1 MKTNK
6 NFNSFVLSVATISLL
21 LFLGCSSDEIEETTD
36 TAITSNSDTDDVAI
50 SLEGE
55 LQISDFVW
63 QGLNQ
68 YYYWQEEVDALSDTQ
83 FNDQKAYAQYISEN
97 PDPDAFFE
105 TLKHPNDRFSWIQD
119 DYVELENTLQGIYA
133 TNGVEFGLMYACQDC
148 NELVGFVKYIL
159 KDSDADGK
167 DIQRGDFFTGV
178 NGTVLTFSNYSSLL
192 FGDNLSY
199 SLNMASV
206 QNGALVENGTVV
218 ELTKEEN
225 FETDPIQ
232 VSKTLPLSGGEK
244 VGYLMYNQFVADKSP
259 NLNSVFADF
268 KSEGITDL
276 VIDLRYNGGGSVRN
290 CVELASMIT
299 GQFEGEIF
307 AQEQWNSKLLTYITD
322 RFGEESLFNRFVG
335 ELSGGEQI
343 NSLNL
348 NRVYVITTSES
359 ASASELLINGLA
371 SYIELIQVGEPTV
384 GKNVGSITVYDYID
398 NDGTKNPD
406 HTYAMQPIVLKIA
419 NSEGYA
425 DYADGLLPS
434 TEMDED
440 VNNLGVLGVPEEP
453 MLATVL
459 NLISGTAKY
468 SIPEATRSRALLI
481 QDPLM
486 LKRQQMVVDKKLGY
500 QGKR

>member
-1 MKTNK
+1 M
-6 NFNSFVLSVATISLL
+6 VLAVTVTFLFA
-21 LFLGCSSDEIEETTD
+21 FLGCSSEEVEETPD
-36 TAITSNSDTDDVAI
+36 TAVTLNSDTDDIAI
-50 SLEGE
+50 SLEGD

-68 YYYWQEEVDALSDTQ
+68 YYYWQAEVEALSDTK

-97 PDPDAFFE
+97 PDPDEFFE
-105 TLKHPNDRFSWIQD
+105 TLKHPNDRFSWIQN
-119 DYVELENTLQGIYA
+119 DYVELENILQGIYA
-133 TNGVEFGLMYACQDC
+133 TNGVEFGLMYACQNC
-148 NELVGFVKYIL
+148 NDLLGFVKYIL
-159 KDSDADGK
+159 EGSDADGK
-167 DIQRGDFFTGV
+167 TIKRGDLFTGV
-178 NGTVLTFSNYSSLL
+178 NGTKLTINNYRSLL
-192 FGDNLSY
+192 FSDALTY
-199 SLNMASV
+199 SLNLASV
-206 QNGALVENGTVV
+206 ENGELVENGVVV

-225 FETDPIQ
+225 FVTNPIQ
-232 VSKTLPLSGGEK
+232 MSSILALAEGEK
-244 VGYLMYNQFVADKSP
+244 VGYLMYNQFVADKSSDL
-259 NLNSVFADF
+259 NLVFADF

-299 GQFEGEIF
+299 GQFSDEIF

-335 ELSGGEQI
+335 ELSDGEPI

-371 SYIELIQVGEPTV
+371 SYIEVIQVGEPTV
-384 GKNVGSITVYDYID
+384 GKNVGSITLYDYID
-398 NDGTKNPD
+398 NEGTKNPD

-425 DYADGLLPS
+425 DFADGLPPNTNVS
-434 TEMDED
+434 ED
-440 VNNLGVLGVPEEP
+440 VENLGALGDAKETL
-453 MLATVL
+453 LATVL

>member
-1 MKTNK
+1 
-6 NFNSFVLSVATISLL
+6 
-21 LFLGCSSDEIEETTD
+21 
-36 TAITSNSDTDDVAI
+36 
-50 SLEGE
+50 
-55 LQISDFVW
+55 
-63 QGLNQ
+63 
-68 YYYWQEEVDALSDTQ
+68 
-83 FNDQKAYAQYISEN
+83 
-97 PDPDAFFE
+97 
-105 TLKHPNDRFSWIQD
+105 
-119 DYVELENTLQGIYA
+119 
-133 TNGVEFGLMYACQDC
+133 
-148 NELVGFVKYIL
+148 
-159 KDSDADGK
+159 
-167 DIQRGDFFTGV
+167 
-178 NGTVLTFSNYSSLL
+178 
-192 FGDNLSY
+192 
-199 SLNMASV
+199 
-206 QNGALVENGTVV
+206 
-218 ELTKEEN
+218 
-225 FETDPIQ
+225 
-232 VSKTLPLSGGEK
+232 
-244 VGYLMYNQFVADKSP
+244 MYNQFVADKSP
-259 NLNSVFADF
+259 NLNSVFAEF

-335 ELSGGEQI
+335 ELSGGEPI